1 MLTSIEN
8 LTSHINVAS
17 NTIKST
23 ADLSSVAKAYL
34 ICHPNS
40 HSFADRTLVL
50 DKPVKIGRSVGHN
63 KTSANNGIFDC
74 KVLSRNHALLWFE
87 DGKFLLK
94 DTRSSNGTFVN
105 TERLS
110 KSCEES
116 QPREVFSG
124 DTVQFGVDVVEN
136 SRNLTHGCVIATL
149 RLFLPNGREAKPLP
163 SIFTSGAGG
172 DRSKVTLEDL
182 YLLNQYLQESLQRE
196 KMLESKLSALQTL
209 VKTLRDST
217 ELSWKALISNNS
229 LLSRVELLEVQ
240 LKCYS
245 KKFAEDTLREELRAL
260 QEDKSAYEGV
270 VKEYFQKILDEKLEA
285 AQQYQDLTRALANMK
300 TEFANTQLL
309 LTNSQ
314 NELRELAL
322 KNTCQEKTIEELELK
337 LHDAEHK
344 AKHNEQKALDE
355 NTALYAQL
363 DKLTVNEKVLQQTI
377 QELETHGDYAHKQV
391 MSLQSQVEQLQK
403 HHSDVLCELVDPT
416 VIKDKITDENLVRS
430 WISIY
435 TEALRK
441 CKENTAALRNRVQD
455 MRLQKAQKEEAIAS
469 LEAEVNKC
477 IVELQN
483 YRKEQLELED
493 QILDRKNELE
503 LTKPQPQ
510 HIWDELNEQ
519 HNNEKC
525 NENDA
530 IDLQEKKKLLNVI
543 QRDVKMT
550 DEHFKELEKVLKLSK
565 DELTQ
570 LTVAN
575 AIEED
580 KLDLSEKQMCSLQNA
595 LATLQG
601 HVRTCGSGGG
611 DNSNSNDETCYQND
625 QVCIEDVQSLKKQLS
640 EAHELAQEK
649 QNVTVKLMSHFVQF
663 TQLVNQR
670 LNVVDRTV
678 AQFSQI
684 GEAAE
689 LADEINALKA
699 QSDRLIE
706 AVDDLHSLCERVQY
720 YKDLVDENDAS
731 TPVSQQS
738 KVLLMAD
745 NFASVTN
752 SSSSPKSDDFIVLRE
767 KLCAISLEKKE
778 LESRLSQLQEQY
790 DYFKS
795 YPYFDIY
802 IILVVVLICVGIFN
816 FADKLS
822 LVFGS

>member
-1 MLTSIEN
+1 MVKLVEVSNIMLASIEN
-8 LTSHINVAS
+8 LTSHINVAN
-17 NTIKST
+17 NTIKSS

-149 RLFLPNGREAKPLP
+149 KLFLPNGREAKPLP
-163 SIFTSGAGG
+163 TIFSSG

-314 NELRELAL
+314 NEVRELAL
-322 KNTCQEKTIEELELK
+322 KNSCHEKTIEELEVK
-337 LHDAEHK
+337 LHETEEK
-344 AKHNEQKALDE
+344 AKLNEQKAVDE
-355 NTALYAQL
+355 NTVLYAQL
-363 DKLTVNEKVLQQTI
+363 DKFTVNEKVLQQTI

-391 MSLQSQVEQLQK
+391 MSLQNQVEQLQK
-403 HHSDVLCELVDPT
+403 HHSDILCELVDPT

-441 CKENTAALRNRVQD
+441 CKENTSALQKRVQD
-455 MRLQKAQKEEAIAS
+455 MRLEKAEKQRAVAS

-483 YRKEQLELED
+483 YRKEQIELEV

-503 LTKPQPQ
+503 LLKPQPQ

-519 HNNEKC
+519 HNDKC

-530 IDLQEKKKLLNVI
+530 VDLQEKKKLLNVI

-550 DEHFKELEKVLKLSK
+550 DEHFKELEKVLKFSK

-580 KLDLSEKQMCSLQNA
+580 KLDLSEKQLCSLENA
-595 LATLQG
+595 LETLQG
-601 HVRTCGSGGG
+601 HVRSCSSDDGTPYH
-611 DNSNSNDETCYQND
+611 NDR
-625 QVCIEDVQSLKKQLS
+625 VCIEDVQCLKKQLS

-649 QNVTVKLMSHFVQF
+649 QNVTVKLMSHFMQF
-663 TQLVNQR
+663 TQLVNRR
-670 LNVVDRTV
+670 LNMVDRAI
-678 AQFSQI
+678 AQCTQI
-684 GEAAE
+684 DQAVG
-689 LADEINALKA
+689 LTDEIAALKA
-699 QSDRLIE
+699 QSNQLFD
-706 AVDDLHSLCERVQY
+706 AVDELQNLCERVRH
-720 YKDLVDENDAS
+720 DERLVAEIKSLSVASPLPSEMDAVD
-731 TPVSQQS
+731 T
-738 KVLLMAD
+738 
-745 NFASVTN
+745 
-752 SSSSPKSDDFIVLRE
+752 SDDFQRRDDFVVLKE
-767 KLCAISLEKKE
+767 KFGAISLEKKE
-778 LESRLSQLQEQY
+778 LETRLSQLQEQY